1 MISNSN
7 QMSRESLEESFNPRL
22 RGAGGGGGA
31 YNRNMLSVCLLTD
44 EPISGGGYNRT
55 EY

>member
-7 QMSRESLEESFNPRL
+7 QMSRESLEESFNPGW
-22 RGAGGGGGA
+22 RGAGGGA

-44 EPISGGGYNRT
+44 EPISRGGYNRT